1 MDKRLKEYIRYID
14 YESDKLSQTKDKGDE
29 YYHKLKRI
37 AAHHRLA
44 VKNFQH
50 ERLVH
55 LFVTLFFGGAFITI
69 FLFYLGQQ
77 DMPQVLHTP
86 LVIIIGMLG
95 ITTVFYIH
103 HYYRLE
109 NGVQR
114 LYQYSKKLFELS
126 K

>member
-86 LVIIIGMLG
+86 LVK
-95 ITTVFYIH
+95 F
-103 HYYRLE
+103 YRLPK
-109 NGVQR
+109 NVGSIY
-114 LYQYSKKLFELS
+114 LDLFGALLFEFSNATLNIDIR
-126 K
+126 